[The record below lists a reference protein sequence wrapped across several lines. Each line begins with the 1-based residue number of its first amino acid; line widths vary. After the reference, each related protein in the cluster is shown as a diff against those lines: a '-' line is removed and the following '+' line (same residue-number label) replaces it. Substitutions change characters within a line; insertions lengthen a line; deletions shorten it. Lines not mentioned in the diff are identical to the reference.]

1 MKRILY
7 IMIALCLTSFVANYS
22 MSSGAIASEK
32 KDGEKVKKTTAKD
45 PICGMEVQKD
55 KSTKVEHNG
64 KNYYFCSE
72 RCEETFKK
80 EPSKYER
87 KTKKGNEI
95 NDLSKG

>member
-45 PICGMEVQKD
+45 PIDC
-55 KSTKVEHNG
+55 
-64 KNYYFCSE
+64 C
-72 RCEETFKK
+72 
-80 EPSKYER
+80 
-87 KTKKGNEI
+87 I
-95 NDLSKG
+95 N

>member
-7 IMIALCLTSFVANYS
+7 VMIVLCFTSFVANYS
-22 MSSGAIASEK
+22 MSFGAIASEK
-32 KDGEKVKKTTAKD
+32 KDVEKAKKTTAKD
-45 PICGMEVQKD
+45 AICGMEVKKD

-72 RCEETFKK
+72 RCEETFQK

-87 KTKKGNEI
+87 KTKKGKAK
-95 NDLSKG
+95 ND